1 MPPLRKSSSTTVA
14 SSASS
19 ASSMGSLAS
28 SASTNSSRSS
38 SDSSSNDGEKTPAQI
53 AACVR
58 NVANFSHVKPFHLLD
73 KKNFNPELLS
83 YYLEQ
88 AAPKLVSLFEKI
100 EALDAADMKKEGKVF
115 KHMIFTDNKS
125 SSYGAKIIASA
136 FISKGYNPTFHVQGT
151 GFTLHPES
159 KLMESKGKNFSLLM
173 SKTVYDRP
181 MNVKFKKTVLEM
193 YNSRPENIQ
202 GDLVRFIILDQGFK
216 EGIDLFDVKYV
227 HLFEPLVV
235 KADEKQA
242 IGRGTRFCGQ
252 RGLEFHPRFG
262 WPLYVFRYEVS
273 ISPKSR
279 PELRGAKQMFELYLK
294 YADID
299 LRKVVFAAELENA
312 AVEASVDKEL
322 TQAVHNFSIE
332 KPAPILQQ
340 GGIVLRSNVPTP
352 PSKIYNSLSNMRA
365 HINKGFKLFTYPKVK
380 LENQCKDMTGGVKP
394 QLVQFTPTQDFI
406 RHYFQ
411 PESAYKGMLL
421 FHSVGTGKTCSAIAT
436 ASTSFEKEGYT
447 ILWVTRH
454 TLKSD
459 IWKNMFQ
466 WVCSMTVQEKLKDG
480 SLKLPANLG
489 NPKRFA
495 PPEWMEPI
503 SYKQFSNMLLKKNNI
518 YNEIVKRN
526 GAKDPLHKTLIII
539 DEAHKLYSSTV
550 VGSEK
555 PRTDILEEMIQNS
568 YKVSG
573 KDSARVLLMTAT
585 PYTEDGMEMIKLLN
599 LLREKNP
606 LPADFDDF
614 SKKYLDDQGFFKQK
628 TLKEFQDDISGYISY
643 LNRSQDARN
652 FAHPVLEDVFVE
664 LTEEAEEPEPVLNSK
679 GKPIKEKIV
688 GKYEKWM
695 KEIRENMKNKKVF
708 IKDAK
713 SDYKE
718 CIKEQKGNVKLQK
731 LKIAAKI
738 KEEIEQIKDDRKD
751 ELEEC
756 KEKPVKER
764 KVCREEIKEKYNT
777 IIAEKKSEKK
787 DIIQQNKNEGCIEPM
802 NDLNELLS
810 ELQEIKDEQLQVK
823 GYQEAI
829 RTQLKEL
836 SKESEKLR
844 EIYEEDKPKYK
855 KLQRSNKAESK
866 KIRAIKDKVKRIEA
880 MRKYRTTNLKDL
892 KEFKN
897 KIIAMKARLSA
908 IREARKLIR
917 LQLGKIKLTKIS
929 QKLALEKR
937 CKI

>member
-1 MPPLRKSSSTTVA
+1 MSRLRSNPSMYYSLEESKASSR

-19 ASSMGSLAS
+19 GDSGSSESLMS
-28 SASTNSSRSS
+28 SSGDKSTNR
-38 SDSSSNDGEKTPAQI
+38 T
-53 AACVR
+53 AACIR
-58 NVANFSHVKPFHLLD
+58 NVANFSHIKPFHLLD

-88 AAPKLVSLFEKI
+88 AAPKLVGLFEKI
-100 EALDAADMKKEGKVF
+100 QALDAADMKKDGKMF

-136 FISKGYNPTFHVQGT
+136 FISKGFQPSFHVQGS
-151 GFTLHPES
+151 GFTLYPET
-159 KLMESKGKNFSLLM
+159 KLMETEGNNFSLLM

-181 MNVKFKKTVLEM
+181 MNVKFKKSVLEM
-193 YNSRPENIQ
+193 YNRRPENTQ
-202 GDLVRFIILDQGFK
+202 GELTRFIILDQGFK

-235 KADEKQA
+235 RADEKQA

-262 WPLYVFRYEVS
+262 WPLYVFRYEVN
-273 ISPKSR
+273 IAPDQR
-279 PELRGAKQMFELYLK
+279 GDLQGAKQMFELYLK

-299 LRKVVFAAELENA
+299 LRKVTFAAELENA
-312 AVEASVDKEL
+312 AIDASVDKEL

-332 KPAPILQQ
+332 RPPPILQQ
-340 GGIVLRSNVPTP
+340 GGVVLRSAVPKP
-352 PSKIYNSLSNMRA
+352 PTKIYNSVSAMRA
-365 HINKGFKLFTYPKVK
+365 HVSKGYKLFTYPKVK
-380 LENQCKDMTGGVKP
+380 LENQCKDMAGGAKP

-466 WVCSMTVQEKLKDG
+466 WVCSMTVQERLKDG

-503 SYKQFSNMLLKKNNI
+503 SYKQFSNMLLKKNTI
-518 YNEIVKRN
+518 YNEIVRRN
-526 GAKDPLHKTLIII
+526 GAKDPLRKTLIII

-599 LLREKNP
+599 LLREKDP
-606 LPADFDDF
+606 LPTDFDDF
-614 SKKYLDDQGFFKQK
+614 GKKYLDDQGFFKPK
-628 TLKEFQDDISGYISY
+628 TRKEFQDDISGYISY

-652 FAHPVLEDVFVE
+652 FAHPVIEDVFVK
-664 LTEEAEEPEPVLNSK
+664 LTEEAEEEEPELDEE
-679 GKPIKEKIV
+679 GKPIKKRMI

-695 KEIRENMKNKKVF
+695 KEIREKLKDQKVF
-708 IKDAK
+708 LKEAKVEYKD
-713 SDYKE
+713 
-718 CIKEQKGNVKLQK
+718 CMKEQKGTA
-731 LKIAAKI
+731 LKKKVTHKI
-738 KEEIEQIKDDRKD
+738 KEAVEELKNEQA
-751 ELEEC
+751 EALEKC

-764 KVCREEIKEKYNT
+764 KECREKVKERFAVKIADKRAEKEVLMEKCKKPAECDEAENEFNRLTDEMDLIKE
-777 IIAEKKSEKK
+777 
-787 DIIQQNKNEGCIEPM
+787 
-802 NDLNELLS
+802 
-810 ELQEIKDEQLQVK
+810 EQLQVK
-823 GYQEAI
+823 GYQTKIKE
-829 RTQLKEL
+829 TNKEL
-836 SKESEKLR
+836 SKESKELRKVYKEEKPKMNKLKLR
-844 EIYEEDKPKYK
+844 
-855 KLQRSNKAESK
+855 NKGMMK
-866 KIRAIKDKVKRIEA
+866 KIRSMKDIPA
-880 MRKYRTTNLKDL
+880 RKLALREYRGKEL
-892 KEFKN
+892 KEYKEFVD
-897 KIIAMKARLSA
+897 KIKTMKARLSE
-908 IREARKLIR
+908 IKEQRKLIR
-917 LQLGKIKLTKIS
+917 LQLGKTVLKKIS
-929 QKLALEKR
+929 QMLALEKR